1 MKRIKNDKRS
11 YMKIFAVGIFI
22 GIITRLLDFCPPDTL
37 WSFSSIQTLLGFW
50 MITNTLIVLFSSSN
64 SVAAISSFLY
74 MFGMTLSF
82 YGFQPILGMFIP
94 LFSDGFRF
102 SLFLMFALLSVP
114 CAIAAFFLYYW
125 NRDEFYNSVLYALPV
140 GALYAEAVAISINLI
155 INHTFL
161 FQFIMDLIGGSIFA
175 VLFFKKSKNKT
186 IYLISVIICLII
198 FYFVLYHREVA
209 TWL

>member
-1 MKRIKNDKRS
+1 MKLIKNDIRS
-11 YMKIFAVGIFI
+11 YIKIFIVGIFI
-22 GIITRLLDFCPPDTL
+22 GVITRLLDFCPPDTL
-37 WSFSSIQTLLGFW
+37 WGFSSIQTLLGFW
-50 MITNTLIVLFSSSN
+50 MITNTLIILFSSSN

-82 YGFQPILGMFIP
+82 YGLQTILGIYIP
-94 LFSDGFRF
+94 MFSDGFRF
-102 SLFLMFALLSVP
+102 SLFLMFTLLSIP
-114 CAIAAFFLYYW
+114 CAIAAFVLYYW
-125 NRDEFYNSVLYALPV
+125 NRDEFYNSILYALPV
-140 GALYAEAVAISINLI
+140 GALFAETIATSINLI

-175 VLFFKKSKNKT
+175 VLFFKKSKNKR
-186 IYLISVIICLII
+186 IYLISVIVCLII